1 MKRNGLIKKCCVSVL
16 ASAIAWSDFTVAF
29 ASTYMDL
36 DATQF
41 VPGQNNGGDLAGKKT
56 LGMVM
61 IDIIQIILTN
71 VLLPIGILMSV
82 WRSVYYAVFCVLAH
96 TDPFHLLNERN
107 LSMVRS
113 TTGTSAKAR
122 TQLRRQRALEQTSP
136 AFGDFESVEPEI
148 GIAAL
153 KDELRRT
160 ARSLIVVTCMWA
172 FFQMI
177 VYIVSFFLTRF
188 D

>member
-1 MKRNGLIKKCCVSVL
+1 MKKRMLIRRCLVSAL
-16 ASAIAWSDFTVAF
+16 ASVIAWSHSSVAL
-29 ASTYMDL
+29 AADYVELHGENAVKSHAL
-36 DATQF
+36 SDAIVDVVQY
-41 VPGQNNGGDLAGKKT
+41 L
-56 LGMVM
+56 
-61 IDIIQIILTN
+61 LTSWM
-71 VLLPIGILMSV
+71 LPIGILLSV

-96 TDPFHLLNERN
+96 TDPLHLLNEKN
-107 LSMVRS
+107 LSMIRS

-122 TQLRRQRALEQTSP
+122 TQLRRQRALEDSSP

-160 ARSLIVVTCMWA
+160 ARSLIVVTSMWV

-177 VYIVSFFLTRF
+177 IYIVSFFLGRF